1 MKLKVNLPSD
11 RRARP
16 HDSAM
21 RTMAQVEQAFEIP
34 GQTLTRINGYSRIG
48 FGHDGFVTDVDKPSD
63 YQPTTS
69 TRRNEDL
76 PKAPGGTRNATI
88 VDKKSLGET
97 GRRHESFRPQVYE
110 VLSKSQFLKQLRLE
124 KRRTER
130 SRVPL
135 SIVLF
140 QFECISPD
148 DLCDVNGLFEILH
161 KNTRETDIAGYL
173 DDDLVALLL
182 LDTDAQGANAFT
194 KKLTKRLN
202 GLRCTTSAAT
212 YPDCLFEN
220 LTRGSEDTQNLNP
233 ASLDNLPNSPN
244 VEYFLKRSVDVVG
257 ASVAI
262 SLFAPLMLIT
272 AAAVK
277 MTSPGPVIFKQAR
290 LGKGGVPFVFYK
302 FRSMHC
308 NVDDSIHRD
317 FVTSLIGG
325 DHQSINQQDSA
336 KPYYKLKSDPRITR
350 LGKILRKTSLDELP
364 QLLCVLKGDMSLV
377 GPRPPLPYEA
387 EKYQPWH
394 LRRVLETKPGITG
407 VWQVEGRSKVCFD
420 DMVRMDLRYVRNC
433 SLALDFKI
441 LLKTLVVVLRREG
454 AA

>member
-1 MKLKVNLPSD
+1 MNPPPTQRTRS
-11 RRARP
+11 
-16 HDSAM
+16 HDNVM
-21 RTMAQVEQAFEIP
+21 RTIDQVERPYEIP
-34 GQTLTRINGYSRIG
+34 GQPLTRINGYSRIG
-48 FGHDGFVTDVDKPSD
+48 FGHDGVVTDVDRPSD
-63 YQPTTS
+63 RQPTTPAQRNADMARTPGVNRNS
-69 TRRNEDL
+69 TRVAENL
-76 PKAPGGTRNATI
+76 
-88 VDKKSLGET
+88 LGEAS
-97 GRRHESFRPQVYE
+97 RRQESCRPDVCE
-110 VLSKSQFLKQLRLE
+110 VFSKSQFLKQLRLE

-130 SRVPL
+130 SKVPL

-140 QFECISPD
+140 QFECTSPN
-148 DLCDVNGLFEILH
+148 DLCDVNGLFEILR

-182 LDTDAQGANAFT
+182 LDTDAQGAQAFT
-194 KKLTKRLN
+194 KKLTARLN
-202 GLRCTTSAAT
+202 GLPCTTSAAT

-220 LTRGSEDTQNLNP
+220 LTRGSEDAQNLNP
-233 ASLDNLPNSPN
+233 ASIDSLPNSSN

-325 DHQSINQQDSA
+325 DHQSINQQDDA
-336 KPYYKLKSDPRITR
+336 KPLYKLKSDPRITR
-350 LGKILRKTSLDELP
+350 LGKILRKTSIDELP

-420 DMVRMDLRYVRNC
+420 DMVRMDLQYVRNC
-433 SLALDFKI
+433 SLTLDFKI
-441 LLKTLVVVLRREG
+441 LLKTLVVVLKREG
-454 AA
+454 AT